1 MKALYDNEG
10 LKIFNEMGIRTIEK
24 DRCAKIENEIF
35 WDDEEINDDD
45 KNYLSEAN
53 KLKEEITDIAFDD
66 SISEIDVGAFKNC
79 NNITKMIVPE
89 GVKSIYLN
97 AFSNCKNLKE
107 LKLPDSLDF
116 METFNFANCPSLK
129 SVIYKNQ
136 NIEPIIFAYNNE
148 RMRNELYLGERD
160 WNMLVIANYMIQ
172 NNIALTHENI
182 AQEVKNRDMEI
193 KKELFNQLTENE
205 MDFIKEN
212 VNSNIIEN
220 KYPESLV
227 EELSNINEELSS
239 KLESL
244 LYNIKYPGKEMREME
259 EELEF

>member
-10 LKIFNEMGIRTIEK
+10 LKIFNEMGIHTIEK
-24 DRCAKIENEIF
+24 DRYAKIENEIF
-35 WDDEEINDDD
+35 WNDEEINDDD
-45 KNYLSEAN
+45 KNYLSESN
-53 KLKEEITDIAFDD
+53 KLKEKITDIDFDD

-182 AQEVKNRDMEI
+182 AQEVKNRDIEI
-193 KKELFNQLTENE
+193 KKEIFNQLTENE
-205 MDFIKEN
+205 IDFIKEN
-212 VNSNIIEN
+212 VDSNIIEN

-239 KLESL
+239 KLENL